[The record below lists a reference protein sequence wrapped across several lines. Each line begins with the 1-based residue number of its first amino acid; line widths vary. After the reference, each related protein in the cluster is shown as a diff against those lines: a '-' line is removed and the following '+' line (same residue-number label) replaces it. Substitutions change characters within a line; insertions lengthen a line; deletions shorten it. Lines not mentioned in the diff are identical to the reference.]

1 MIRIAP
7 SLLSADFSDLR
18 AELKSMDEAGADLLH
33 IDVMDGHFVP
43 NLSYGAPV
51 VSHLTAHTRIPLD
64 VHLMVTNPA
73 DYVAPFAAIG
83 VRMMSFHYETPV
95 HHDRMIHLIQDAGIE
110 AGIVLNP
117 GTSIDVLHEVLPLVD
132 YVLLMSVNPGF
143 GGQSYI
149 PYVTDKIARLAAL
162 RKERDLSLEIE
173 VDGGVTPVNA
183 KEIREAGADILVAG
197 SAVFHADDRKATVEK
212 LRGK

>member
-51 VSHLTAHTRIPLD
+51 VSHLTAHTKIPLD

-73 DYVAPFAAIG
+73 EYIAPFAKIG
-83 VRMMSFHYETPV
+83 ARMMSFHYETPV
-95 HHDRMIHLIQDAGIE
+95 HHDRMIHSIQDAGMK

-117 GTSIDVLHEVLPLVD
+117 GTSIDVVYELLPLVD

-149 PYVTDKIARLAAL
+149 PYVTDKIARLAAA
-162 RKERDLSLEIE
+162 RRARALSFAIE
-173 VDGGVTPVNA
+173 VDGGVTPENA
-183 KEIREAGADILVAG
+183 EEIRQAGVDILVAG
-197 SAVFHADDRKATVEK
+197 SAVFHSADRRATIEK

>member
-18 AELKSMDEAGADLLH
+18 GELQSMKEAGADLLH

-51 VSHLTAHTRIPLD
+51 VTHLSAHTDIPFD
-64 VHLMVTNPA
+64 VHLMVTNPG
-73 DYVAPFAAIG
+73 DYIQPFAKIG
-83 VRMMSFHYETPV
+83 TRMLSFHYEAPV
-95 HHDRMIHLIQDAGIE
+95 HHDRLIHAIQDAGMQ

-117 GTSIDVLHEVLPLVD
+117 GTPISVLDDVLSVVD

-149 PYVTDKIARLAAL
+149 PYVTDKIARLAAC
-162 RKERDLSLEIE
+162 RRERGLAFEIE
-173 VDGGVTPVNA
+173 VDGGVTPANA
-183 KEIREAGADILVAG
+183 DKIRQAGADILVAG
-197 SAVFHADDRKATVEK
+197 SAVFRSDDRKATIEK